1 MLPIDYV
8 GILAT
13 IIDLINLWPQ
23 FKHIRDTNNTSSY
36 SITHIKV
43 SLFTS
48 ILWLIYAYVKNDMVL
63 MSTGVIG
70 LIFTLYIFCKVTNR
84 IAQA

>member
-8 GILAT
+8 GILTT

-36 SITHIKV
+36 SMTHIKV